1 MKLRRTHWVL
11 ERRRWRQIAKNYP
24 GHASLEIPKWA
35 KSMSRISTTK
45 KGEISN
51 RGSSKT
57 RIKKA
62 ELLLTKMIIDIC
74 FERV

>member
-1 MKLRRTHWVL
+1 
-11 ERRRWRQIAKNYP
+11 
-24 GHASLEIPKWA
+24 
-35 KSMSRISTTK
+35 MSRISTTK